1 MPAPPWRMSLPPR
14 PLSVSLPAR
23 PLMIS
28 MPSRLAGLP
37 GSVPVRL
44 SLPGMPLRVWVTG
57 RPPVCRVDAAPSA
70 GAAEHPM
77 APGEAGQ
84 GRAGADLAGL
94 DVNGD
99 KAPDFASNVTADHAL
114 TAGDFVL

>member
-1 MPAPPWRMSLPPR
+1 
-14 PLSVSLPAR
+14 
-23 PLMIS
+23 
-28 MPSRLAGLP
+28 
-37 GSVPVRL
+37 
-44 SLPGMPLRVWVTG
+44 
-57 RPPVCRVDAAPSA
+57 
-70 GAAEHPM
+70 M